1 MQWFES
7 WFDSPYYKLLY
18 RHRDEHEAAAF
29 IKKLFEEIK
38 PEKGAKILDL
48 PCGNGR
54 HSIVMAELGYDVR
67 GIDLSE
73 RNICEAMLCE
83 MPNLH
88 FQESD
93 MREPLYTNYFD
104 VVMNLFTSFG
114 YFDTEEENIN
124 SMRAIA
130 QSLKPGGTLVID
142 FFNCDCLK
150 SNLRQADKVLVDE
163 VEFCIE
169 RKIKDN
175 KILKS
180 IRIIDGEKE
189 FDFEERVQLLVLSD
203 FEKYYLPFGLVTEK
217 VFGDYDLN
225 PFTETSE
232 RLIIIAKKKS

>member
-29 IKKLFEEIK
+29 IKKLLDEIK
-38 PEKGAKILDL
+38 PEPSAKILDL

-73 RNICEAMLCE
+73 RNICEAMLCDL
-83 MPNLH
+83 PNIH
-88 FQESD
+88 FQEHD
-93 MREPLYTNYFD
+93 MREPLYTNHFD

-114 YFDTEEENIN
+114 YFDTEEENIK

-130 QSLKPGGTLVID
+130 QSMKPNGTLVID
-142 FFNCDCLK
+142 FFNGDCLK
-150 SNLRQADKVLVDE
+150 LNLKQTDKVLVDE
-163 VEFCIE
+163 VEFSIE
-169 RKIKDN
+169 RKITDN
-175 KILKS
+175 KIHKS
-180 IRIIDGEKE
+180 IRITDGEKE
-189 FDFEERVQLLVLSD
+189 FDFEERVQLLLLSD
-203 FEKYYLPFGLVTEK
+203 FEKYYSPFGLETVK
-217 VFGDYDLN
+217 VFGDYELN
-225 PFTETSE
+225 PFTKSSE